1 MVDNSNKCDIL
12 LVVRSPYEKIL
23 KRKKEIKL

>member
-1 MVDNSNKCDIL
+1 MVDNSNQCDIL
-12 LVVRSPYEKIL
+12 LVVRNPYEKFF

>member
-1 MVDNSNKCDIL
+1 MIDNSNKCDIL
-12 LVVRSPYEKIL
+12 LVVRNPYEKNF